1 VGTWRAHCE
10 SFQSSTRRTFQ
21 LPRSL
26 WPLAYTRH
34 PGPQGSRRCRR
45 ACVAAHDQAPSYQTL
60 IRAPPHLRFAQVR
73 PHERQQQRRIAQRNS
88 LPARWGDVFCG
99 EQRHRQG
106 APYAQYVRG
115 AHAPWDRQPASHLW
129 SRATM
134 LFVSA
139 HTSSTNI
146 SRSGG
151 VLESWLFGRKA
162 TGDT

>member
-1 VGTWRAHCE
+1 MGTWRAHCE

-34 PGPQGSRRCRR
+34 PGPLGSRRCRR

-139 HTSSTNI
+139 HTSSTNK

-151 VLESWLFGRKA
+151 VESWLWWKSYRRHI
-162 TGDT
+162 D